1 MKTRIE
7 NGLFSVNATT
17 MGTVTYAGAEWR
29 QRLLMAVLLLAV
41 GSQAR
46 TSMSQLMQAHP
57 ERFGVKD
64 SDQVNRVMGYADLD
78 HDGFPDT
85 NTSSTCYRNGE
96 AIATVV
102 AVPSYYLGMLTYYL
116 LTPVISVK
124 EQLRQ
129 VLSGA
134 FRITAS
140 PFHTVYLVLGYIRYP
155 FDWVFTCLPCSLSV
169 IIKAL
174 IGIMGPAAFETFC
187 CLFLIR
193 KLTTYHVTG
202 HKSLVAA
209 LIVVAP
215 VFAGYVYVNSSG
227 PGYETLGPL
236 QPLTSILFCP
246 FQLASGMSDAVS
258 GSMEYWVA
266 CMDIICLAIVL
277 LLMALLL
284 VRPKARKSKGN
295 AVQPTVKVGKRN

>member
-1 MKTRIE
+1 
-7 NGLFSVNATT
+7 
-17 MGTVTYAGAEWR
+17 
-29 QRLLMAVLLLAV
+29 
-41 GSQAR
+41 
-46 TSMSQLMQAHP
+46 MQAHP
-57 ERFGVKD
+57 ERFGVKSSD
-64 SDQVNRVMGYADLD
+64 SGNRVMGYPDLD

-102 AVPSYYLGMLTYYL
+102 AVPNHYLGMLTYYL
-116 LTPVISVK
+116 LTPVISVREHLGK
-124 EQLRQ
+124 

-134 FRITAS
+134 IIAS
-140 PFHTVYLVLGYIRYP
+140 PFHTVCLVLGYIRYP

-174 IGIMGPAAFETFC
+174 IGFMGPAAFETFC
-187 CLFLIR
+187 CLFFIR
-193 KLTTYHVTG
+193 KLATYHVTG

-209 LIVVAP
+209 LVVVAP
-215 VFAGYVYVNSSG
+215 VFAGYVYVHSSG

-236 QPLTSILFCP
+236 QPLTTILFCP
-246 FQLASGMSDAVS
+246 FELASGMSGTMS

-277 LLMALLL
+277 LLMALLFA
-284 VRPKARKSKGN
+284 RPKATN
-295 AVQPTVKVGKRN
+295 